1 MQNKELTLQKS
12 MTSRSYHFKPRGFS
26 LVELLLVLGIISI
39 MASIVINSF
48 SNAAQDSRNVLAK
61 QQQATLQSAVNN
73 WVASQIGGYEYPD
86 PSNLGIFFRRSVD
99 YVRNKYNYSSNYWT
113 SSPTNQRSSRAKYG
127 NQGRLELISDYL
139 DQDTYQHLL
148 ESSIDQDSGVILS
161 QAMKKTGQYMVLP
174 DWEQPSNGKSA
185 PYPKVKLYP

>member
-61 QQQATLQSAVNN
+61 QQQAPWQSAVNN
-73 WVASQIGGYEYPD
+73 WVGMNILILLILEFFLEGLLIM
-86 PSNLGIFFRRSVD
+86 LGISITTRV
-99 YVRNKYNYSSNYWT
+99 T
-113 SSPTNQRSSRAKYG
+113 TG
-127 NQGRLELISDYL
+127 LLLRLIRDLQELNTVTRD
-139 DQDTYQHLL
+139 D
-148 ESSIDQDSGVILS
+148 
-161 QAMKKTGQYMVLP
+161 
-174 DWEQPSNGKSA
+174 
-185 PYPKVKLYP
+185 

>member
-1 MQNKELTLQKS
+1 M
-12 MTSRSYHFKPRGFS
+12 MTIKSYHFHSRGFS

-61 QQQATLQSAVNN
+61 QQQATLQSAINN

-86 PSNLGIFFRRSVD
+86 PSNPGIVYRRSVD
-99 YVRNKYNYSSNYWT
+99 YVRNKYNYSSGYWT
-113 SSPTNQRSSRAKYG
+113 SSPANQRSSRAKYG
-127 NQGRLELISDYL
+127 NPGRLELISNYL
-139 DQDTYQHLL
+139 DQDTYQHLV
-148 ESSIDQDSGVILS
+148 ESSIDQDPGVIVS
-161 QAMKKTGQYMVLP
+161 QAMKKTGQYIVLP
-174 DWEQPSNGKSA
+174 DWEQPSNGNSA